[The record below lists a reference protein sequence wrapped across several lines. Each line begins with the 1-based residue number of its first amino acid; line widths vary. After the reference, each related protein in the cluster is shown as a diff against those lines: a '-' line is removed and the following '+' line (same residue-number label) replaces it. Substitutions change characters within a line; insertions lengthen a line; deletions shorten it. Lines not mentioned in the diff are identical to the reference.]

1 MVENPF
7 TSFKTT
13 EIHISSELAGL
24 PTAHTSEVS
33 LPMGS
38 KDRVAS
44 PNRGYDQYSVTIET
58 SPMSPRLH
66 QATPM
71 TLPPTPGAQ
80 SMYHRHNNA
89 ALEANAAAWGYT
101 RTASLF
107 YVSLLITWLPSSIN
121 RVYGLAHPKEI
132 SFGFNYAAGLVLPLM
147 GFWNAIIYITTSWSA
162 VKALLTGK
170 SPISLRGKHIGV
182 RGRSMSLDTNAA
194 GDGHMKKKRPTSTS
208 VSDST
213 RGFADADSV

>member
-1 MVENPF
+1 MYMIAGREIFIKRKQLRSFSQPQRPSNPTPIMVENPF

-107 YVSLLITWLPSSIN
+107 YVSLLITWVSQ
-121 RVYGLAHPKEI
+121 
-132 SFGFNYAAGLVLPLM
+132 
-147 GFWNAIIYITTSWSA
+147 
-162 VKALLTGK
+162 
-170 SPISLRGKHIGV
+170 SLHNPMIASER
-182 RGRSMSLDTNAA
+182 
-194 GDGHMKKKRPTSTS
+194 
-208 VSDST
+208 T
-213 RGFADADSV
+213 RN